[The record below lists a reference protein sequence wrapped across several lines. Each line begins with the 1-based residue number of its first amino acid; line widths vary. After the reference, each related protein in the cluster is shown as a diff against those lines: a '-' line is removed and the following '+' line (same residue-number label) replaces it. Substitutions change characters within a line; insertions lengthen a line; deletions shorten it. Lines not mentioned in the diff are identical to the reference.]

1 MTKPC
6 VLGIIPAR
14 YASSRL
20 PGKPLA
26 KIADKPMIQWVYERC
41 RTASLLD
48 ELVVATDDA
57 RIVSAVEA
65 FGGRAVM
72 TSPDHPSGTDRLAEA
87 VQGLAGDIV
96 VNIQGDQPFIDPQ
109 MIEEGGSA
117 NVGGADVGDGDV
129 DACN

>member
-57 RIVSAVEA
+57 RIVAAVEG

-87 VQGLAGDIV
+87 VQGLAG
-96 VNIQGDQPFIDPQ
+96 GHCG
-109 MIEEGGSA
+109 EHSGGSA
-117 NVGGADVGDGDV
+117 VYRSEDD
-129 DACN
+129 